1 MCLMN
6 EKKSLS
12 RAERQK
18 IQLRTDIID
27 TASAEF
33 SERGYHQ
40 TSISDIAKRLGIGH
54 GTFYR
59 HFKNKRDI
67 LDHVIDDVSSK
78 IAGTLL
84 NENAP
89 GAVNSL
95 DDYREQCERISKQL
109 ANIVMDNPNA
119 ARLILLEATSIDPEM
134 TQRIMGFFDWAAKLV
149 SAYMEHGVKLGF
161 FREDLDAE
169 ATGHVI
175 VGLIMASA
183 LSFLRSPDDKAM
195 QKRMADAVLRML
207 VDGIGV

>member
-1 MCLMN
+1 MSAMN

-18 IQLRTDIID
+18 IQLRADIIEA
-27 TASAEF
+27 ASAEF

-40 TSISDIAKRLGIGH
+40 TSIADIATRLGIGH

-67 LDHVIDDVSSK
+67 LDHVIDDVSSM
-78 IAGTLL
+78 IAETLL

-95 DDYREQCERISKQL
+95 DDYREQCQRISVQL
-109 ANIVMDNPNA
+109 SNIVMENPNV
-119 ARLILLEATSIDPEM
+119 ARLIFLEATSIDPEM
-134 TQRIMGFFDWAAKLV
+134 TERIMGFMDWGASLV
-149 SAYMEHGVKLGF
+149 SAYMQHGVTCGF
-161 FREDLDAE
+161 FREDLDVD

-175 VGLIMASA
+175 VGLIMTSA
-183 LSFLRSPDDKAM
+183 LSYLRAPDDKEK
-195 QKRMADAVLRML
+195 QKRMTDAVLRMM

>member
-1 MCLMN
+1 ML
-6 EKKSLS
+6 
-12 RAERQK
+12 
-18 IQLRTDIID
+18 LRTDIIE

-40 TSISDIAKRLGIGH
+40 TSIADIAKRLGIGH

-78 IAGTLL
+78 ISDTLL

-95 DDYREQCERISKQL
+95 DDYREQCQRISSQL
-109 ANIVMDNPNA
+109 ANIVMDNPST

-134 TQRIMGFFDWAAKLV
+134 TERIMVFLDWAAKLV

-175 VGLIMASA
+175 VGLIMTSA
-183 LSFLRSPDDKAM
+183 LSFLRSPDDKVM
-195 QKRMADAVLRML
+195 QQRMADAVLRIM